1 MSLLSLLRM
10 HVKLGLIMQ
19 ATASLH
25 LLAVLYARARNGFLD
40 DAPRVH
46 ACNES
51 SCGDALLRCC
61 HN

>member
-1 MSLLSLLRM
+1 M